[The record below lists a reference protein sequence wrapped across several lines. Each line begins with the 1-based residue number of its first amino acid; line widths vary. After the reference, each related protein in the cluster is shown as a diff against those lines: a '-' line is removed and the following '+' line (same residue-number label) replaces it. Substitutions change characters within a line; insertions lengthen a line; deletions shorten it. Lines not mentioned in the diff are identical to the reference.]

1 MISAYSRQFN
11 FEMFYVRFMVG
22 TKQKP
27 IVDTQKIKRRESIH
41 STMNNHQVTKD
52 DSKKEKKAKE
62 LQNNQKT
69 IMAIVSPYLS
79 IITLNVSRLNYP
91 IKRHTVEWIKTQ
103 LYVA

>member
-1 MISAYSRQFN
+1 
-11 FEMFYVRFMVG
+11 
-22 TKQKP
+22 
-27 IVDTQKIKRRESIH
+27 
-41 STMNNHQVTKD
+41 MNNHQVTKD